1 MSVVFGWQSS
11 LPGGSVVPAADI
23 VVIASIVVVVVDVV
37 VVVVVFVVDSSQR
50 GTLHFSHLIHLV
62 VV

>member
-23 VVIASIVVVVVDVV
+23 VVIASIVVVVADVV
-37 VVVVVFVVDSSQR
+37 
-50 GTLHFSHLIHLV
+50 GGNLIDIV
-62 VV
+62 NM